1 MSEYV
6 RDLRRRDRLGSRLMA
21 TTVLLACL
29 IGLALSIA
37 QILADSRAQSAE
49 IDRVVQRLM
58 SMMREPA
65 TEAAYN
71 IDDRLARRVLD
82 GVFRFDGIVGAE
94 LVVGRDEVLA
104 TETRAPVESHFR
116 FVTAALFGDVR
127 EYQIPLVAEKGEEV
141 GRLRLQLDTYPPG
154 RAFLL
159 RAALV
164 LLLGMVNAA
173 LLAFVLLYVFNRFL
187 TRPLVKMAHQLTSFD
202 PNAPEAIHVEVPEAH
217 EKDELGLWARAVNRL
232 LGAIRDNQARR
243 TEAETRASWLEHFD
257 TLTGLANRSLLLANT
272 THAIAGA
279 DPELRLALVIVDIRE
294 FRDVNAQFGAEIG
307 DQALCEVAHRLNYIG
322 SGGSSLLAR
331 LAEDAFAFLMSGPDV
346 RERAESLSKK
356 LQLAFEAPLML
367 GANKL
372 ALGVD
377 IGIAVYPDDADNAD
391 QLIQNAERALAY
403 AKKVQL
409 GEGQGAFRVLDQQ
422 VGAVRVVRIHRDA
435 DVQAEQKLVRVDD
448 QRRLEGRVQF
458 PRQRFGA
465 QAHALAGEQEG
476 EGVLGQARRQRG
488 AAGADEVEPAG
499 HFAQGLVARLRAELR
514 VDVAE
519 LAHVQDQDRQVQIG
533 SGGVDRVRGVGQQ
546 QRAVR
551 QAGEGVEVL
560 QPGGARFRL
569 GAPLQ
574 VLADGGEQAV
584 DRARQ
589 QTELVLD
596 VRGRHLHQ
604 RRLRRVRIEGGELVD
619 HAHQRPREE
628 AVEHGQQHG
637 GEQGGIEHAQAQHQ
651 RRALQEGASG
661 GIGVELQL
669 QRADGFAVLGLQRD
683 VVVAAVAEQRR
694 GDEAE
699 RTFDGLARR
708 MRQDLVLADDQ
719 CRADHAFEAE
729 HAVEYPTGQSVV
741 DVVGGFGGRLAHHRQ
756 QASDAAIDLSAL

>member
-21 TTVLLACL
+21 TTLLLACL

-94 LVVGRDEVLA
+94 LVVGKDEVLA

-173 LLAFVLLYVFNRFL
+173 LLAFALLYVFNRFL

-272 THAIAGA
+272 THAISGA
-279 DPELRLALVIVDIRE
+279 DPDLHLALVIVDIRE

-331 LAEDAFAFLMSGPDV
+331 LAEDAFAFLMTGPDV

-372 ALGVD
+372 TLGVD
-377 IGIAVYPDDADNAD
+377 IGIAVYPDDADSAD

-403 AKKVQL
+403 AKKAQL
-409 GEGQGAFRVLDQQ
+409 GEGQFYQAEHDKELQQRKRLTRDLRVASRREQIRLHYHPLVDAHTGQVSAVETLARWLHPELGNVPPVEFVPLAESSGQIVQLGEWILRRACFDAAAWQQAGAMPPRLAVNVSATQLRERGFEQMVASALNDAALPAARLELEITETALIENIDQAVDILRKLRVN
-422 VGAVRVVRIHRDA
+422 GVRISIDDFGTGLASLSYLKRLPIDQLKIDISFIRDVLHNPSDTQIVKA
-435 DVQAEQKLVRVDD
+435 IINLGHSLD
-448 QRRLEGRVQF
+448 LEVV
-458 PRQRFGA
+458 A
-465 QAHALAGEQEG
+465 
-476 EGVLGQARRQRG
+476 EGVEQPAQRDFLVANGCDLLQGFLFTVPLEASAFADYLQKQA
-488 AAGADEVEPAG
+488 AAGARP
-499 HFAQGLVARLRAELR
+499 
-514 VDVAE
+514 
-519 LAHVQDQDRQVQIG
+519 LAFSVSGRQ
-533 SGGVDRVRGVGQQ
+533 R
-546 QRAVR
+546 
-551 QAGEGVEVL
+551 
-560 QPGGARFRL
+560 
-569 GAPLQ
+569 
-574 VLADGGEQAV
+574 
-584 DRARQ
+584 
-589 QTELVLD
+589 
-596 VRGRHLHQ
+596 
-604 RRLRRVRIEGGELVD
+604 
-619 HAHQRPREE
+619 
-628 AVEHGQQHG
+628 
-637 GEQGGIEHAQAQHQ
+637 
-651 RRALQEGASG
+651 
-661 GIGVELQL
+661 
-669 QRADGFAVLGLQRD
+669 
-683 VVVAAVAEQRR
+683 
-694 GDEAE
+694 
-699 RTFDGLARR
+699 
-708 MRQDLVLADDQ
+708 
-719 CRADHAFEAE
+719 
-729 HAVEYPTGQSVV
+729 
-741 DVVGGFGGRLAHHRQ
+741 
-756 QASDAAIDLSAL
+756 

>member
-409 GEGQGAFRVLDQQ
+409 GEGQFYQAEHDKELQQRKRLTRDLRVASRREQIRLHYHPLVDAHTGQVSAVETLARWLHPELGNVPPVEFVPLAESSGQIGQLGEWILRRACFDAVAWQQAGATPPRLAVNVSATQLRERGFEQMVASALNDAALPAARLELEITETALIENIDQAVDILRKLRVN
-422 VGAVRVVRIHRDA
+422 GVRISIDDFGTGLASLSYLKRLPIDQLKIDISFIRDVLHDPSDTQIVKA
-435 DVQAEQKLVRVDD
+435 IINLGHSLD
-448 QRRLEGRVQF
+448 LEVV
-458 PRQRFGA
+458 A
-465 QAHALAGEQEG
+465 
-476 EGVLGQARRQRG
+476 EGVEQPAQRDFLVANGCDLLQGFLFTVPLEASAFADYLQKQA
-488 AAGADEVEPAG
+488 AAGARP
-499 HFAQGLVARLRAELR
+499 
-514 VDVAE
+514 
-519 LAHVQDQDRQVQIG
+519 LAFSVSGRQ
-533 SGGVDRVRGVGQQ
+533 R
-546 QRAVR
+546 
-551 QAGEGVEVL
+551 
-560 QPGGARFRL
+560 
-569 GAPLQ
+569 
-574 VLADGGEQAV
+574 
-584 DRARQ
+584 
-589 QTELVLD
+589 
-596 VRGRHLHQ
+596 
-604 RRLRRVRIEGGELVD
+604 
-619 HAHQRPREE
+619 
-628 AVEHGQQHG
+628 
-637 GEQGGIEHAQAQHQ
+637 
-651 RRALQEGASG
+651 
-661 GIGVELQL
+661 
-669 QRADGFAVLGLQRD
+669 
-683 VVVAAVAEQRR
+683 
-694 GDEAE
+694 
-699 RTFDGLARR
+699 
-708 MRQDLVLADDQ
+708 
-719 CRADHAFEAE
+719 
-729 HAVEYPTGQSVV
+729 
-741 DVVGGFGGRLAHHRQ
+741 
-756 QASDAAIDLSAL
+756 